1 MAKRKLEIPV
11 FSPSAAREAAS
22 LGAHRIELNAAGS
35 YPAGGLTPSLAEL
48 SDLLHQLQQPSQSA
62 ATATSYGV
70 ALPPPPPPPP
80 RIPVRVMIRPRG
92 APPPPPPTA
101 ADQPPP
107 PPPPDFIYTDA
118 ELAAMR
124 DAIRAFVASGLLD
137 ASRGDGFVLGVL
149 RRRDDDEGGGQLAVD
164 VPRNSDLVALARPFP
179 CVFHRAFDDVL
190 AGGGDGDGAVEGGS
204 LDDVVACGFVGVLT
218 SGGPG
223 SAAGDG
229 NVRALRRVVA
239 LAAGRVEVV
248 VGGGVRSGNV
258 GALAAAIDDARGDV
272 SGERW
277 FHSSCL
283 TGRGGGESGIDRDEA
298 AKLLNSL
305 AVLGG

>member
-11 FSPSAAREAAS
+11 FSPSAASEAAN

-62 ATATSYGV
+62 ATATSDGA
-70 ALPPPPPPPP
+70 ALPPPSP

-101 ADQPPP
+101 TADQ

-149 RRRDDDEGGGQLAVD
+149 RRRRRDDDDDDGGGRLAVD

-283 TGRGGGESGIDRDEA
+283 TGGGGGESGIDRDEA

-305 AVLGG
+305 AVLDG